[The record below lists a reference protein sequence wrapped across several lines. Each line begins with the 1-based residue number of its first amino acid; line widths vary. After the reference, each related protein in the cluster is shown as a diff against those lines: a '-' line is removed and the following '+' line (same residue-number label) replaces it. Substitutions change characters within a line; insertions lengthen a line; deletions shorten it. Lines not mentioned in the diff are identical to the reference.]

1 MVWKLNMANT
11 SLCGRHPLGGLLTIA
26 WHWRKYHN
34 GTCVW
39 GSGGPI
45 SMSPLYNQ
53 GPPDEQPQAPKEA
66 ERIISHTVLLTASAT
81 GRCSP
86 VSEVAACG
94 SAPKQ

>member
-1 MVWKLNMANT
+1 
-11 SLCGRHPLGGLLTIA
+11 
-26 WHWRKYHN
+26 
-34 GTCVW
+34 
-39 GSGGPI
+39 
-45 SMSPLYNQ
+45 MSPLYNQ